1 MSGWN
6 SPVRGWAMPLADTVA
21 IKGPY
26 RIDCDVGDLAV
37 CYDLWRMQ
45 IGMSVERYL
54 RAWPVGML
62 ALHETTGDAGRVFT
76 LWVRAK
82 GGAQHSTVI
91 WARRQ
96 RGWPA
101 AHKRGRPSRWRDFEP
116 FPGPHPRGWI
126 PDLADPFQRAYA
138 TADDG
143 EGLAAVGEEVREH
156 LQRARE
162 LFENIE

>member
-54 RAWPVGML
+54 RAWPVGMM

-82 GGAQHSTVI
+82 GGAQQISAVKDVDLRHAFGGHLGPLVALRDLPRDGQWHAGIIAAT
-91 WARRQ
+91 
-96 RGWPA
+96 RGA
-101 AHKRGRPSRWRDFEP
+101 AP
-116 FPGPHPRGWI
+116 
-126 PDLADPFQRAYA
+126 
-138 TADDG
+138 
-143 EGLAAVGEEVREH
+143 
-156 LQRARE
+156 
-162 LFENIE
+162 